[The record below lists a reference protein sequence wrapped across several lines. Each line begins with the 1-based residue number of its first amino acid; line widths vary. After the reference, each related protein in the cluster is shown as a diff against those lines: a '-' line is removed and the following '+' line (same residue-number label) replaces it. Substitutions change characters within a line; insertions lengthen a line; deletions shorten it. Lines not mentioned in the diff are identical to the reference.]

1 MTLIMQWARTLL
13 VILLASLPLL
23 CVGAGAV
30 LVYFNYN
37 HDRCEDRTWCG
48 EPAPVA
54 VGWAL
59 VIGGLAARVLMYF
72 GRCVFCL

>member
-1 MTLIMQWARTLL
+1 ML
-13 VILLASLPLL
+13 ILLTSLPLL

-37 HDRCEDRTWCG
+37 HNRCEDRWWCG
-48 EPAPVA
+48 DPAPVA

-72 GRCVFCL
+72 GRCCIS